1 MNPQHKIY
9 RWYTVYTRVN
19 QEKKIIKYLNDS
31 KVEYY
36 LPLKKNLKQWSD
48 RKVWIEEPFFRN
60 YLFVYISNVEYFN
73 VLNVPG
79 IMSYVTFEGKAHL
92 MTNQQMDNIKT
103 MIDQQEREIVVSREK
118 VGKGQKAKVLY
129 GPFKGMEGEVVKVSN
144 KYRIVIRINSLGC
157 NLYANIARD
166 EIVVADKAV
175 VGNPKMRETGKNWKR
190 LMAIGGE

>member
-1 MNPQHKIY
+1 MYLQNKIY

-36 LPLKKNLKQWSD
+36 LPLKKILKQWSD

-79 IMSYVTFEGKAHL
+79 VMSYVTFEGKPYL
-92 MTNQQMDNIKT
+92 MTTQQMDSIKT

-118 VGKGQKAKVLY
+118 IGKGQKAIVLY
-129 GPFKGMEGEVVKVSN
+129 GPFKGMEGEVVQVSN

-157 NLYANIARD
+157 NLYANIAKD
-166 EIVVADKAV
+166 EIAVAAKAV
-175 VGNPKMRETGKNWKR
+175 V
-190 LMAIGGE
+190 